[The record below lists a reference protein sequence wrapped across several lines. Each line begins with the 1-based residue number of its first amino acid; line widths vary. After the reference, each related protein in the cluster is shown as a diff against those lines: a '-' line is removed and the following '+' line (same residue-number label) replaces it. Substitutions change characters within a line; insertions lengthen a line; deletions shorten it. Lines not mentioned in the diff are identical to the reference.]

1 MNLAVNAGPGMVRY
15 RRILLTLQESLRC
28 GKYQG
33 GYMTP
38 IAYHISKTCLAIRP
52 LLSGKIVRSTLIYG
66 ILPVLFFLSL
76 FLGRYEVPPSH
87 VVQLLAAPLVNLLPA
102 EIAHIDSSWTAA
114 EQNVIYLIRL
124 PRVIAA
130 MLVGAGLAI
139 AGAAYQGLFKN
150 PLVSPDIL
158 GVSSGAGLGAAL
170 AILLSAGSLI
180 IQISAFCF
188 GILAVTVTCLLSRFY
203 RRTPTLILVLSGI
216 IVGAFFTA
224 LISLTKYLADPYE
237 KLPAITFWM
246 MGSLASVR
254 YSDILLIAPPFL
266 VAAAVLILIR
276 WRINLL
282 AVGDDEARALG
293 IDTKRMSQ
301 IIILCSTMITAGAVC
316 IAGIIGWVG
325 LVVPHLG
332 RMLVG
337 PDYRKLMPV
346 VFLLGASYML
356 IIDNI
361 ARNLTMAEIPLGILT
376 AIFGAP
382 FFAYLLRKRSVG
394 WA

>member
-1 MNLAVNAGPGMVRY
+1 MTAITKQISETY
-15 RRILLTLQESLRC
+15 LL
-28 GKYQG
+28 
-33 GYMTP
+33 
-38 IAYHISKTCLAIRP
+38 IRP
-52 LLSGKIVRSTLIYG
+52 LLTGKIVSTLLIYG
-66 ILPVLFFLSL
+66 ILPILFFLSL
-76 FLGRYEVPPSH
+76 FIGRYEVPAAH
-87 VVQLLAAPLVNLLPA
+87 VIQLLAAPLINLFPDQM
-102 EIAHIDSSWTAA
+102 IHIEPGWTAA

-130 MLVGAGLAI
+130 VLVGAGLAI

-158 GVSSGAGLGAAL
+158 GVSSGAGFGAAL
-170 AILLSAGSLI
+170 AILLSQGSFI
-180 IQISAFCF
+180 IQVSAFCF
-188 GILAVTVTCLLSRFY
+188 GILAVTITYLLSRFY
-203 RRTPTLILVLSGI
+203 RTTPSLILVLSGI

-224 LISLTKYLADPYE
+224 LISLTKYVADPYE
-237 KLPAITFWM
+237 KLPAITFWL

-254 YSDILLIAPPFL
+254 YTDILLIAPPL
-266 VAAAVLILIR
+266 LGAAVVLILIR

-301 IIILCSTMITAGAVC
+301 VIILCSTLITAGAVC

-337 PDYRKLMPV
+337 PDYKKLMPV
-346 VFLLGASYML
+346 AFLLGASYML
-356 IIDNI
+356 IIDDI
-361 ARNLTMAEIPLGILT
+361 ARNLTSAEIPLGILT
-376 AIFGAP
+376 AIIGAP
-382 FFAYLLRKRSVG
+382 FFAYLLSKRSVG
-394 WA
+394 WT

>member
-1 MNLAVNAGPGMVRY
+1 
-15 RRILLTLQESLRC
+15 
-28 GKYQG
+28 
-33 GYMTP
+33 MTF
-38 IAYHISKTCLAIRP
+38 IIKQISEAYLVIRP
-52 LLSGKIVRSTLIYG
+52 HLTKKIVSTTLIYA
-66 ILPVLFFLSL
+66 ILPILFVVSL
-76 FLGRYEVPPSH
+76 FVGRYEVPPSH
-87 VVQLLAAPLVNLLPA
+87 VIQLLAAPLVNMLPGEA
-102 EIAHIDSSWTAA
+102 LHVDPTWTAA
-114 EQNVIYLIRL
+114 EQNVVYLIRL

-170 AILLSAGSLI
+170 SILLSAGSFM
-180 IQISAFCF
+180 IQLSAFCF
-188 GILAVTVTCLLSRFY
+188 GILAVSITYLLSRFY
-203 RRTPTLILVLSGI
+203 RTTPTLILVLSGI

-224 LISLTKYLADPYE
+224 LISLTKFLADPYE
-237 KLPAITFWM
+237 KLPAITFWL

-254 YSDILLIAPPFL
+254 YTDILLIAPPLL
-266 VAAAVLILIR
+266 VAAAILILIR

-301 IIILCSTMITAGAVC
+301 IIILCSTLITAGAVC
-316 IAGIIGWVG
+316 IAGIVGWVG

-337 PDYRKLMPV
+337 PDYRRLMPV
-346 VFLLGASYML
+346 AILLGASYML
-356 IIDNI
+356 IIDDI
-361 ARNLTMAEIPLGILT
+361 ARNLTNAEIPLGILT
-376 AIFGAP
+376 AIIGAP

-394 WA
+394 WT

>member
-1 MNLAVNAGPGMVRY
+1 MSVQ
-15 RRILLTLQESLRC
+15 RISE
-28 GKYQG
+28 
-33 GYMTP
+33 
-38 IAYHISKTCLAIRP
+38 AYLAIRP
-52 LLSGKIVRSTLIYG
+52 FLPIHIVNKMMIYAV
-66 ILPVLFFLSL
+66 LPILFFLSL

-87 VVQLLAAPLVNLLPA
+87 VIQLLAAPLVNLLPG
-102 EIAHIDSSWTAA
+102 EIVHIDPVWTAA

-170 AILLSAGSLI
+170 AILLSAGAFI
-180 IQISAFCF
+180 IQVSAFCF
-188 GILAVTVTCLLSRFY
+188 GILAVTITYLLSRFY
-203 RRTPTLILVLSGI
+203 RTNPTLILVLSGI
-216 IVGAFFTA
+216 IVGAFFAA
-224 LISLTKYLADPYE
+224 LISLTKYLADPYD
-237 KLPAITFWM
+237 KLPAITFWL
-246 MGSLASVR
+246 MGSLSSVR
-254 YSDILLIAPPFL
+254 YTDILLIAPPLL
-266 VAAAVLILIR
+266 VAAAFLVLIR

-301 IIILCSTMITAGAVC
+301 IIILCSTLITAGAVC

-337 PDYRKLMPV
+337 PDYRRLIPV
-346 VFLLGASYML
+346 AIILGASYML
-356 IIDNI
+356 IIDTI
-361 ARNLTMAEIPLGILT
+361 ARNLTSAEIPLGILT
-376 AIFGAP
+376 AIIGAP

-394 WA
+394 WT

>member
-1 MNLAVNAGPGMVRY
+1 MRTITN
-15 RRILLTLQESLRC
+15 RISSM
-28 GKYQG
+28 
-33 GYMTP
+33 YM
-38 IAYHISKTCLAIRP
+38 AIRP
-52 LLSGKIVRSTLIYG
+52 FFKGKVITRIVVYG
-66 ILPVLFFLSL
+66 TLPVLFVVSL
-76 FLGRYEVPPSH
+76 FIGQYDVSPSH
-87 VVQLLAAPLVNLLPA
+87 VIDLLGAPFLNLLPE
-102 EIAHIDSSWTAA
+102 EIIHVEPSWTAA
-114 EQNVIYLIRL
+114 EYNIVYIIRL

-130 MLVGAGLAI
+130 VLVGSGLAL

-158 GVSSGAGLGAAL
+158 GVSSGAGFGASL
-170 AILLSAGSLI
+170 AILLSAGAFMTQL
-180 IQISAFCF
+180 SAFCF
-188 GILAVTVTCLLSRFY
+188 GILAVAITYLLSRVY
-203 RRTPTLILVLSGI
+203 RTTPTLILVLSGI

-237 KLPAITFWM
+237 KLPAITFWL
-246 MGSLASVR
+246 MGSLAAVR
-254 YSDILLIAPPFL
+254 YSDLLLVAPPML
-266 VAAAVLILIR
+266 AAAAILILIR

-301 IIILCSTMITAGAVC
+301 IIIICSTLITAGAVC

-337 PDYRKLMPV
+337 PDYRKLLPV
-346 VFLLGASYML
+346 TIIIGASYLL
-356 IIDNI
+356 IIDDI
-361 ARNLTMAEIPLGILT
+361 ARNLTRAEIPLGILT
-376 AIFGAP
+376 AIIGAP

-394 WA
+394 WT